1 MSLRIV
7 TLLIASASL
16 LAATPLAAAPENRC
30 GWIQNPTPGNYWLD
44 DRDGT
49 WIITTQGMD
58 DEPLGMENF
67 PDISTGDYVAVN
79 GNYGYTCGC
88 VKAETEK
95 NTDPAL
101 SVKGKITA
109 IYGVKLLPLKTCL
122 ADRNLPKPE

>member
-1 MSLRIV
+1 MSSRIA

-16 LAATPLAAAPENRC
+16 LAATPLVAAPENRC

-79 GNYGYTCGC
+79 GSYGYTCGC
-88 VKAETEK
+88 ITAETTRE
-95 NTDPAL
+95 TDRQSSAT
-101 SVKGKITA
+101 GRITA
-109 IYGVKLLPLKTCL
+109 VYSVKLLPLNKCL
-122 ADRNLPKPE
+122 ADRKLPKPE

>member
-1 MSLRIV
+1 MSLRFA

-88 VKAETEK
+88 ITAETTREI
-95 NTDPAL
+95 DRQSSA
-101 SVKGKITA
+101 SGKITA
-109 IYGVKLLPLKTCL
+109 VYSVKLLPLNKCL
-122 ADRNLPKPE
+122 ADRKLPKPE